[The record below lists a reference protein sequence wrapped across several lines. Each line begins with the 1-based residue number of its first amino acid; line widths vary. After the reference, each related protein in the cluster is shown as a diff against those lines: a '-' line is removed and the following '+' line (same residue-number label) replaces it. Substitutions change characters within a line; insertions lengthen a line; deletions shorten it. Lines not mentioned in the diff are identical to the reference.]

1 VKFVDEAT
9 LVVQAGNGG
18 AGSRSFRREKYV
30 PFGGPDGGDGGD
42 GGHIYLQADPTIN
55 TLVDFRY
62 MRIVKAE
69 HGGGGQSR
77 QMTGRGGETKII
89 PVPVGTIVIDAET
102 DEHLGDLVKPGE
114 VLLVAEGGR
123 RGLGN
128 MRFKTS
134 TNRAPTKC
142 TPGKPGECRSLKLE
156 LKLLAHIGLLGLPNA
171 GKSTLLRAISSA
183 RPKVADYPFTTLH
196 PSLGTVKLPSGQ
208 SIVVADIPGLIEGAS
223 TGAGLGFL
231 FLRHLT
237 RNHLLLHVVDAVP
250 MVDTPLQNIQTIQRE
265 LAEFDPEL
273 AEKPQWIILNKIDC
287 LDSEAIASL
296 KLELQTAYPNSKLLD
311 VSALT
316 GQGIDQLLQALSLE
330 QERFSS
336 AAALLAAQQEVA
348 QDNSDNYDE
357 LDACADKQSVAL
369 L

>member
-1 VKFVDEAT
+1 
-9 LVVQAGNGG
+9 
-18 AGSRSFRREKYV
+18 
-30 PFGGPDGGDGGD
+30 
-42 GGHIYLQADPTIN
+42 
-55 TLVDFRY
+55 
-62 MRIVKAE
+62 
-69 HGGGGQSR
+69 
-77 QMTGRGGETKII
+77 
-89 PVPVGTIVIDAET
+89 
-102 DEHLGDLVKPGE
+102 
-114 VLLVAEGGR
+114 
-123 RGLGN
+123 
-128 MRFKTS
+128 
-134 TNRAPTKC
+134 
-142 TPGKPGECRSLKLE
+142 
-156 LKLLAHIGLLGLPNA
+156 
-171 GKSTLLRAISSA
+171 
-183 RPKVADYPFTTLH
+183 
-196 PSLGTVKLPSGQ
+196 
-208 SIVVADIPGLIEGAS
+208 
-223 TGAGLGFL
+223 
-231 FLRHLT
+231 LT